1 VQCGPFPNV
10 EILLIAYGREDLLA
24 ATIYR
29 RILLAIDGSDQALE
43 AVRYAGAVFPPE
55 STELVLFSVGTGF
68 PEVYWDL
75 GRNPLYQ
82 TQRPKVMGWLADN
95 QLAIGEFKAK
105 AYKILEDAG
114 FAEKAVKLKTQVKKT
129 SILNDIIQESYQEY
143 SALVVG
149 RTGVSK
155 SKDLLVGSLAGKL
168 VKIIKHIPT
177 IIVGGS
183 PDSSRFLIAMDESIE
198 AMRGVNSVGV
208 LAGSR
213 NPEVTLCHMIKLPG
227 RFHLP
232 GSRPE
237 SAEKGQQWLEYS
249 KNKFKP
255 YMDEA
260 TGRLIEAGVEAER
273 ISPDFLVVRGSPVR
287 KVLETARNGNYGT
300 IVVGRRQ
307 ALSFVE
313 EHIWGRFSEKTIK
326 MAENMAVWTIS

>member
-1 VQCGPFPNV
+1 
-10 EILLIAYGREDLLA
+10 LA
-24 ATIYR
+24 TTICR
-29 RILLAIDGSDQALE
+29 RILLAVDGSDQALE
-43 AVRYAGAVFPPE
+43 AVRYAGTIFPSE
-55 STELVLFSVGTGF
+55 RTKIVLFTVGTGF
-68 PEVYWDL
+68 PEVFWDL

-82 TQRPKVMGWLADN
+82 SQKSKVMGWLADR
-95 QLAIGEFKAK
+95 QLTIGEFRAK
-105 AYKILEDAG
+105 AYKILADAD
-114 FAEKAVKLKTQVKKT
+114 FSENTVEIKTQTKKT
-129 SILNDIIQESYQEY
+129 NILNDIVQESYQEY
-143 SALVVG
+143 NAVVVG
-149 RTGVSK
+149 RTGISR
-155 SKDLLVGSLAGKL
+155 SKDLVVGSLAGKI

-177 IIVGGS
+177 IIVGGR
-183 PDSSRFLIAMDESIE
+183 PTSRRILIALDESIE